1 MIYSISDTISQVINW
16 ANPAM
21 PGIFTRKL
29 LFPSLA
35 LLAILTTPACTSDVP
50 QVTVQVGP
58 TTIPGG
64 DALGAQDI
72 TVRNS
77 RLAVA
82 FAVDTA
88 PPWGVARGGIVDVAV
103 VQNGELSAD
112 RASLVD
118 FMPNDWSDWPTSY
131 QSVTVEKQSPD
142 EVIVRTE
149 RDWGVARLI
158 TTFRIRAGEDKV
170 QMVTEMTNTGDELLE
185 ALSSGYVLWP
195 DGGFIFGIPGLA
207 GLQEGSATGALAEWS
222 AFYDK
227 DWAFGL
233 HARFDDRINNDAR
246 DRYVLHDLAAGESR
260 QFEAWLQ
267 VNDRGE
273 LAPLVSSAIEL
284 EGLPSG
290 SVTGEISAADG
301 SPVAGAVVVAEKV
314 TSTGSYPYAWA
325 LAESGAY
332 SFQLPAGSYRLYAA
346 AKGYARSSEISVDL
360 STGVS
365 VAHNFSDL
373 LPPGE
378 LKIRVVDEETGKPLD
393 ARITIEEG
401 GTPLIGY
408 FGQATYFTEL
418 ADVGEVSLSVAPGKY
433 RLRVSS
439 AEGFTAAP
447 VFLGVEVV
455 PAEIH
460 ELTAVIDVVEN
471 PVARGWYGAD
481 LHHHS
486 DILDG
491 YTEPHFVLRSEL
503 AAGVDVSFLS
513 DHDSMANNAE
523 MGRLAAERNIPFIA
537 ATELSPSW
545 AHFNAYPIDAGETIS
560 IDVGNATVQEI
571 FAEARRMRAGVV
583 QVNHPYNNYGY
594 LRAREN
600 EVIPGGYSG
609 DFDLVEVSSSTPND
623 ETIPAVWTLWNEG
636 RRVYFSAGS
645 DAHDVW
651 NEVSGAVRMYVHVE
665 GGFTIEKFIESLLNG
680 HSYASAGPLVYPE
693 TMFGNEVRHVAND
706 PLPLD
711 FSVRSVRGLARIMLI
726 ENGNTVQTQ
735 NFDGTTELTPVSFV
749 AHPASDGWLSLVVE
763 DAEGFAAYT
772 NPLWVRTAD

>member
-1 MIYSISDTISQVINW
+1 
-16 ANPAM
+16 M
-21 PGIFTRKL
+21 PGISNRNSL
-29 LFPSLA
+29 ILFFA
-35 LLAILTTPACTSDVP
+35 LFAALVIPACTGEP
-50 QVTVQVGP
+50 PPVTVRVGP
-58 TTIPGG
+58 TDIPGG
-64 DALGAQDI
+64 DALGARDI

-77 RLAVA
+77 LLAVA

-103 VQNGELSAD
+103 VQNGELSVD

-131 QSVTVEKQSPD
+131 QLVTVEKQSAD
-142 EVIVRTE
+142 EVIVKTE
-149 RDWGVARLI
+149 RDWGVTRLV
-158 TTFRIRAGEDKV
+158 TTFQIRAGDDKV
-170 QMVTEMTNTGDELLE
+170 HIVTEMTNTGDKALE

-195 DGGFIFGIPGLA
+195 DGGYIFGIPGLE
-207 GLQEGSATGALAEWS
+207 GLQEGPATGALAAWS

-233 HARFDDRINNDAR
+233 HARFDDRINNGAR
-246 DRYVLHDLAAGESR
+246 DRYLLHDLAAGESR

-273 LAPLVSSAIEL
+273 LAPLVSSAIDL
-284 EGLPSG
+284 EDLPSG
-290 SVTGEISAADG
+290 SVSGEISAANG
-301 SPVAGAVVVAEKV
+301 KSVAGAVVVAEKV
-314 TSTGSYPYAWA
+314 TGAGSYPYTWA
-325 LAESGAY
+325 LSEGGAY
-332 SFQLPAGSYRLYAA
+332 SFRLPAGSYRLYAT
-346 AKGYARSSEISVDL
+346 AKGYANSSEISVDL
-360 STGVS
+360 TVGESIS
-365 VAHNFSDL
+365 HNFSDL
-373 LPPGE
+373 RPPGD
-378 LKIRVVDEETGKPLD
+378 LRIRVVDEETGKPLD

-401 GTPLIGY
+401 ATPLISY

-418 ADVGEVSLSVAPGKY
+418 NDVGEVSLTVAPGMY

-447 VFLGVEVV
+447 VFLDVEVA
-455 PAEIH
+455 PAEDR

-486 DILDG
+486 DVLDG

-513 DHDSMANNAE
+513 DHDSMVNNAE

-545 AHFNAYPIDAGETIS
+545 AHFNAYPIAAGETIS

-594 LRAREN
+594 FRALEN
-600 EVIPGGYSG
+600 EVVPGGYSD

-623 ETIPAVWTLWNEG
+623 ETIPAVWALWNEG
-636 RRVYFSAGS
+636 RRIYFSAGS

-665 GGFTIEKFIESLLNG
+665 GEFTIEKFIESLRKG

-693 TMFGNEVRHVAND
+693 KMFGSEIRHVAND

-711 FSVRSVRGLARIMLI
+711 FSVRSVRGLSSVTLI
-726 ENGNTVQTQ
+726 KNGNAVQTL
-735 NFDGTTELTPVSFV
+735 NFGNTTELTSVNFIAQPDTDAWF
-749 AHPASDGWLSLVVE
+749 SLVVL
-763 DAEGFAAYT
+763 DAEGFATYT
-772 NPLWVRTAD
+772 NPIWIRTADRQSAAQ